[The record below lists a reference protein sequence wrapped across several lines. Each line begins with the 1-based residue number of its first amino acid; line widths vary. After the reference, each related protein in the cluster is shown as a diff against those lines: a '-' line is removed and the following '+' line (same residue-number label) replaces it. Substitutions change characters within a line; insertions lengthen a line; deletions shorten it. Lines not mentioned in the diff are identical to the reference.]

1 MDRARKVRQGTIVL
15 QFRSGRGLSILAH
28 HGRRGSSSLVSP
40 FSLDQNPYVSV
51 MSVSNDRGSADS
63 NPIIVGIG
71 ASAGGVQAL
80 QILFDA
86 LPDGTGASFVV
97 IVHLDPQAH
106 SDLAS
111 ILASRTRMPVVQV
124 QTREEL

>member
-1 MDRARKVRQGTIVL
+1 MA
-15 QFRSGRGLSILAH
+15 
-28 HGRRGSSSLVSP
+28 
-40 FSLDQNPYVSV
+40 SV
-51 MSVSNDRGSADS
+51 DS

-80 QILFDA
+80 QTLFDT
-86 LPDGTGASFVV
+86 LPDGTGASYVV

-111 ILASRTRMPVVQV
+111 ILASHTRMPVVQV
-124 QTREEL
+124 QTREKLRPNHVYVIPPDRRLQITNHDVSAAEFDKPRGQRTAIDLFFRSLAEQTGSGFAI